1 MLLLRPIGLR
11 LAIGISVPSLYLSS
25 HLLYPRR
32 TSIIQCQAAPY
43 LTDRITEARES
54 KSISDQLLH
63 ENARTKGGSW
73 FNPYNFRQ
81 ISTGSFAGV
90 VTGYMIGRWS
100 RMLFFIGILVVMVV
114 QYIERR
120 GYTIIPY
127 QRLDKMAH
135 EADIKQA
142 LTKNAAFR
150 WTFATTFALSA
161 WFAN

>member
-25 HLLYPRR
+25 HLFFPRR
-32 TSIIQCQAAPY
+32 TSIIQCQSAPY
-43 LTDRITEARES
+43 LSDRIAEARES
-54 KSISDQLLH
+54 QSISDRLRQ
-63 ENARTKGGSW
+63 EKEDSRSW
-73 FNPYNFRQ
+73 FNPANFRQ

-100 RMLFFIGILVVMVV
+100 RMLFFIGVLVVLVV

-120 GYTIIPY
+120 GFTVVPY
-127 QRLDKMAH
+127 KRLDKIAS

-142 LTKNAAFR
+142 LTKNAAFK